1 MLVAR
6 IPEGAEEE
14 GGRAGVGPGLL
25 IGTAPPVGVAA
36 SKLDLGTGTRLSVA
50 GGVSAAGGA
59 SAGVVSAGG
68 VATDGVVFAG
78 GAGAASAGGVGIAHA
93 VGAVGTYKA
102 VEAGLA
108 GLAAGV

>member
-25 IGTAPPVGVAA
+25 IGTAPVGVAA